1 MVTYPTTQKILTFED
16 FLEYDDGTDH
26 RYELVDGRVVLMP
39 EPSDLH
45 EDIVQ
50 FLYEQFSS
58 EIKRLGRLWVPRRNR
73 VIDVPGRGE
82 LANGKRPDLAI
93 VTKAL
98 SLEEAENR
106 RGIRS
111 TPHLIVEV
119 ASKNWS
125 NDAKSKTFAYALL
138 GVPEYWVLDY
148 RGQIPAK
155 DCVRGQGIKTIV
167 FVLNGQRYDRQE
179 YLSDEVIPCRTFSN
193 LHLTTEQ
200 IVECRPSPE

>member
-1 MVTYPTTQKILTFED
+1 MVANPTTQKTLTFED
-16 FLEYDDGTDH
+16 FLDYDDGTDH
-26 RYELVDGRVVLMP
+26 CYELVDGRVVLMP

-50 FLYEQFSS
+50 FLYEQFSA

-82 LANGKRPDLAI
+82 LANGKRPDLVI

-98 SLEEAENR
+98 SSEEAEKR

-119 ASKNWS
+119 ASGNWS
-125 NDAKSKTFAYALL
+125 NDATSKTLAYALL

-155 DCVRGQGIKTIV
+155 DCVRGKGMKTIV
-167 FVLNGQRYDRQE
+167 FTLNGQRYDRQE
-179 YLSDEVIPCRTFSN
+179 YLGDEVIPCKTFPN
-193 LHLTTEQ
+193 LRLTTEQ
-200 IVECRPSPE
+200 MVRCCQDSE